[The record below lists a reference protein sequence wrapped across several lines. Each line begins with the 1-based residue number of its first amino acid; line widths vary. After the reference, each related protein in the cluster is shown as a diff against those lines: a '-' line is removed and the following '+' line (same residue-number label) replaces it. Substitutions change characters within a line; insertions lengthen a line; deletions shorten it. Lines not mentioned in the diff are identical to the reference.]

1 MACLVEVFVVSTLD
15 FAVRSGWN
23 DSGFSGLC
31 QDLENPLV
39 SMVALVGDHDRS
51 IHSRQQPIGPFQIT
65 GLSRRQQESGR
76 VAQGIDGSMN
86 LGAQPAFAAPNG
98 LVGTVFFGAPARC

>member
-23 DSGFSGLC
+23 DSGFAGLC
-31 QDLENPLV
+31 QGLENPLV
-39 SMVALVGDHDRS
+39 RIVALVGDHDRS
-51 IHSRQQPIGPFQIT
+51 SHSRQQPIGPFPIT

-76 VAQGIDGSMN
+76 VAQRIDGSMN
-86 LGAQPAFAAPNG
+86 FRAQPALAAPDG
-98 LVGTVFFGAPARC
+98 LVGTVFF